1 MSGTALLLVNLC
13 ATLFLTG
20 LAWFLQVV
28 HLPLMLRANKSDFG
42 LYAKTQRTRNTALMA
57 GPMLIEMITAVWLW
71 TASPAK
77 LSNVTLSHANLFHA
91 FLLLAIVWIVTFASI
106 VPLHARLVAGYD
118 EPVIRLLIRRNW
130 IRTGCWTLRSAIMIW
145 IAAGAMH
152 I

>member
-1 MSGTALLLVNLC
+1 MISNTLLLANLS

-28 HLPLMLRANKSDFG
+28 HLPLMFRADKSDFG
-42 LYAKTQRTRNTALMA
+42 RYAKTQRTRNTALMT
-57 GPMLIEMITAVWLW
+57 GPMLIELITAIWLW
-71 TASPAK
+71 IATPAR
-77 LSNVTLSHANLFHA
+77 LSHANLFHA
-91 FLLLAIVWIVTFASI
+91 FLLLAIIWIVTFASI
-106 VPLHARLVAGYD
+106 VPLHSRLIAGYD
-118 EPVIRLLIRRNW
+118 EPVIGLLIRRNW